1 MSDQQLIRQT
11 TPNPLPH
18 PLRTVRFWLAPI
30 VVTLAA
36 VAGLAWLFFGSSLNP
51 TKNFHNFPI
60 AIVNQDTGGAKAGA
74 KIVDGLKP
82 KLEEGHKFDIRVL
95 SADEANRQMDTAK
108 IYGALLIPPDFS
120 DKVVGLLQTVS
131 KPGELTRP
139 VITIAPNPRA
149 SAMGAGIT
157 ENVLTMAMEGVNA
170 KTGQKLSD
178 VAKAG
183 GEPLSASAASVL
195 ANPIDV
201 QIKPHNALPDGT
213 GIGLSSYFY
222 CLMLLIGG
230 VTGALV
236 VSMLVEAMLG
246 YSPAEFG
253 PMYRLA
259 DRVRVSWFR
268 TLLIKWMLVAVV
280 SLFSSAAYIG
290 ISKAFGMPIPHP
302 WKLWLFGVFIM
313 FVVGVASTAFIT
325 ALGTL
330 GILTALF
337 IFNFLGLPSTGATIP
352 LEAEPRI
359 FSWLAKW
366 EPMRQVFIGTRA
378 LLYFDAR
385 LDAGLG
391 RSLTLAVSGLAIGL
405 VFGAVVTWIYDR
417 KGIHRI
423 ATVPA
428 PAPEAA
434 AAEPAA
440 APVPAAAPAMAH
452 APSAEPTTSE
462 AAPGSGDDHGKH
474 ESP

>member
-1 MSDQQLIRQT
+1 MSDLQVLQQT
-11 TPNPLPH
+11 TPYPTPH
-18 PLRTVRFWLAPI
+18 PLRTVRFWLGPI
-30 VVTLAA
+30 VVTLA
-36 VAGLAWLFFGSSLNP
+36 VLAGLAWLFFGSTLNP
-51 TKNFHNFPI
+51 VKNLRSFPI
-60 AIVNQDTGGAKAGA
+60 AIVNEDKGGPKGAGA
-74 KIVDGLKP
+74 QIADGLKA
-82 KLEEGHKFDIRVL
+82 KLEEGHQFDIRVV
-95 SADEANRQMDTAK
+95 SADEANRQFDTAK

-120 DKVVGLLQTVS
+120 DKLLGLLQTVS

-157 ENVLTMAMEGVNA
+157 ENVLTKAMAAVNA
-170 KTGQKLSD
+170 KAGQKLSE
-178 VAKAG
+178 AAAQAG
-183 GEPLSASAASVL
+183 GEPLSAGAAAVL
-195 ANPIDV
+195 SNPIDV
-201 QIKPHNALPDGT
+201 QTKAHNDLPPDGT
-213 GIGLSSYFY
+213 GTGLSSYFY

-230 VTGALV
+230 VTAALV

-268 TLLIKWMLVAVV
+268 TLLLKWLLVLMVSVLASAV
-280 SLFSSAAYIG
+280 YIG
-290 ISKAFGMPIPHP
+290 ISTAFGMPVTHP
-302 WKLWLFGVFIM
+302 WKLWLFGAFIM
-313 FVVGVASTAFIT
+313 FAVGVASAAFIT

-359 FSWLAKW
+359 FSWLANF

-378 LLYFDAR
+378 LLYFDGH

-391 RSLTLAVSGLAIGL
+391 RSLTLAVIGLAIGL
-405 VFGAVVTWIYDR
+405 VFGAVLTWIYDS

-423 ATVPA
+423 AAVPA
-428 PAPEAA
+428 PAAA
-434 AAEPAA
+434 AAAPEPAPPQSATA
-440 APVPAAAPAMAH
+440 AATPAA
-452 APSAEPTTSE
+452 TTATTAS
-462 AAPGSGDDHGKH
+462 PGSPPPDNHGKH
-474 ESP
+474 EAT